1 MVKVKITKN
10 KARIIDDAE
19 STPGQSRQ
27 FDLFEFQVMPIF
39 KEKNLDLWRT
49 NFNKIDSDFYVA
61 STNVTNDETIII
73 FKMNGEH

>member
-49 NFNKIDSDFYVA
+49 NFNKLDSDFYVA
-61 STNVTNDETIII
+61 NTNVTNDETIII
-73 FKMNGEH
+73 FKMNGEN

>member
-49 NFNKIDSDFYVA
+49 NFNKLDSDFYVA
-61 STNVTNDETIII
+61 NINVTNDETIII
-73 FKMNGEH
+73 FKMNGED

>member
-49 NFNKIDSDFYVA
+49 NFNKLDSDFYVA

-73 FKMNGEH
+73 FKMNGED

>member
-10 KARIIDDAE
+10 KARIVDDAE

-49 NFNKIDSDFYVA
+49 NFNKLDSDFYVA
-61 STNVTNDETIII
+61 STIVTNDETIII
-73 FKMNGEH
+73 FKMNGED

>member
-27 FDLFEFQVMPIF
+27 YDLFEFQVMPIF

-49 NFNKIDSDFYVA
+49 NFNKLDSDFYVA

-73 FKMNGEH
+73 FKMNGED

>member
-10 KARIIDDAE
+10 KARIVDDAE

-49 NFNKIDSDFYVA
+49 NFNKLDSDFYVA
-61 STNVTNDETIII
+61 STNVTNDDTIII
-73 FKMNGEH
+73 FKMNGED

>member
-49 NFNKIDSDFYVA
+49 NFNKLDSDFYVA
-61 STNVTNDETIII
+61 STIVTNDETIII
-73 FKMNGEH
+73 FKMNGED

>member
-1 MVKVKITKN
+1 MVKVKIIQN

-27 FDLFEFQVMPIF
+27 FDLFELQVMTIF
-39 KEKNLDLWRT
+39 KENNLDMWRT
-49 NFNKIDSDFYVA
+49 NFNKLDSDFYIA
-61 STNVTNDETIII
+61 STNVTNNETLII

>member
-39 KEKNLDLWRT
+39 KEKNIDLWRT
-49 NFNKIDSDFYVA
+49 NFNKLDSDFYVA

-73 FKMNGEH
+73 FKMNGED

>member
-1 MVKVKITKN
+1 MVKVEITKN

-49 NFNKIDSDFYVA
+49 NFNKLDSDFYVA

-73 FKMNGEH
+73 FKMNGED

>member
-49 NFNKIDSDFYVA
+49 NFNKLDSDFYVA
-61 STNVTNDETIII
+61 STNVTNNETIII
-73 FKMNGEH
+73 FKMNGED